1 MILNNITQT
10 CLNPVLVTSIDGVGT
25 KSVFSVEHYQL
36 DGFEM
41 LGEDIVNHSIND
53 ILVQGAM
60 PLFFTDYFA
69 SSVLNSDELYYFI
82 KGVSKACKESNCVLI
97 GGETAEMPN
106 IYESGKHDLVG
117 SIVGIV
123 DKHEIINGKKM

>member
-1 MILNNITQT
+1 
-10 CLNPVLVTSIDGVGT
+10 
-25 KSVFSVEHYQL
+25 
-36 DGFEM
+36 M

-82 KGVSKACKESNCVLI
+82 KGVSRACKASNCVLI
-97 GGETAEMPN
+97 GGETAEMPKYMN
-106 IYESGKHDLVG
+106 VVVMI
-117 SIVGIV
+117 
-123 DKHEIINGKKM
+123 